1 MTNDILNRATNFAT
15 DYGFDK
21 VLSHQFLPAYEKALN
36 IAKGLDN
43 LELSILTLMLLNKE
57 Y

>member
-1 MTNDILNRATNFAT
+1 MPNDVLTQAISFAT

-21 VLSHQFLPAYEKALN
+21 VPTHQFLPAYEKALN
-36 IAKGLDN
+36 IARGLDN
-43 LELSILTLMLLNKE
+43 LELSILTLMLLHKE

>member
-1 MTNDILNRATNFAT
+1 MTNDVLNQAISFAT
-15 DYGFDK
+15 DYGFGK
-21 VLSHQFLPAYEKALN
+21 VPSHQFLSAYEKALN

-43 LELSILTLMLLNKE
+43 LELSILTLMLLHKE

>member
-1 MTNDILNRATNFAT
+1 MTNDLLNQAISFAN

-21 VLSHQFLPAYEKALN
+21 VPSHQFLPAYEKAIN
-36 IAKGLDN
+36 IARSLGN
-43 LELSILTLMLLNKE
+43 IELSILTLMLMHKA

>member
-1 MTNDILNRATNFAT
+1 MTNDVLNQAIEFAT

-21 VLSHQFLPAYEKALN
+21 TPSHQFLPAYEKALN
-36 IAKGLDN
+36 IVKGLDN
-43 LELSILTLMLLNKE
+43 LELSILTLMLMHKE

>member
-1 MTNDILNRATNFAT
+1 MTNDLLNQAISFAI

-21 VLSHQFLPAYEKALN
+21 TPSHQFLPAYEKVLN

-43 LELSILTLMLLNKE
+43 LELSILTLMLLHKE